1 MRLVSLLLILFS
13 VKISAQSWQLVE
25 TTGEPIKRHENSLT
39 SIGSKLYVF
48 GGRGVKPMDVLNT
61 ETNVWTTKGET
72 PLEMHHFQ
80 AVNYKGEIYVLGAFT
95 GSYPHETPIPNI
107 YIYNPDTDT
116 WRIGAEIPRKR
127 GSAGA
132 FVYNNKIYLVCGIQD
147 GHWDGHVTWFDEY
160 NPETNKWR
168 TLSDAPQA
176 RDHTSVAVV
185 GDKLYLAGGR
195 KSHAAINQVLELT
208 TAEVDVFDFKTNT
221 WETLPASANIP
232 TERAGCSAVSK
243 DGKLIIIG
251 GESSSQKSAHSDVEV
266 LNPRT
271 NVWEKLP
278 PMKVTRHGTGATV
291 INGKIYI
298 AAGSLNRGGGPELNS
313 VECLE
318 D

>member
-48 GGRGVKPMDVLNT
+48 GGRGVKPMDVLNA

-147 GHWDGHVTWFDEY
+147 MLRG
-160 NPETNKWR
+160 
-168 TLSDAPQA
+168 LM
-176 RDHTSVAVV
+176 
-185 GDKLYLAGGR
+185 
-195 KSHAAINQVLELT
+195 
-208 TAEVDVFDFKTNT
+208 
-221 WETLPASANIP
+221 NIIL
-232 TERAGCSAVSK
+232 
-243 DGKLIIIG
+243 KLINGEHFLMLRRQEIIL
-251 GESSSQKSAHSDVEV
+251 QW
-266 LNPRT
+266 L
-271 NVWEKLP
+271 
-278 PMKVTRHGTGATV
+278 
-291 INGKIYI
+291 
-298 AAGSLNRGGGPELNS
+298 
-313 VECLE
+313 
-318 D
+318 